1 MRPLQLVV
9 AHCHEDLAW
18 LSNVPPSFDKVV
30 YSKAA
35 APPEGSIPLPNV
47 GREAHTYL
55 THIVN
60 HYDTLSSP
68 ARRDRGGGPQ
78 SGGGVHPAR
87 RDRGGGPQS
96 GGGVH
101 PARRDR
107 GEPARHSLPATAGG
121 RHGRSDA
128 LPTLVFCQG
137 HPFDHCHDFHK
148 RLSVFSSQ
156 LSEPRPITD
165 NRHPTTFVWLGF
177 IIDTDDQRGRRL
189 HVPWSKNPEGKELDL
204 DRCHQTLF
212 GELGP
217 EWYRFVVGAQFAV
230 STAQILSRPKS
241 FYETALQLTL
251 DDPEASFCLER
262 MWDRIFGV
270 DYVTDDLLPPGQMTR
285 YLKPVRKLKSP
296 SSGLT

>member
-1 MRPLQLVV
+1 MSPPQLVV
-9 AHCHEDLAW
+9 AHYQEDLAW
-18 LSNVPPSFDKVV
+18 LSNAPPSFDKVV

-35 APPEGSIPLPNV
+35 APPQGSIPLPNV

-60 HYDTLSSP
+60 HYD
-68 ARRDRGGGPQ
+68 
-78 SGGGVHPAR
+78 
-87 RDRGGGPQS
+87 
-96 GGGVH
+96 
-101 PARRDR
+101 
-107 GEPARHSLPATAGG
+107 SLWETNQKNSLWLFA
-121 RHGRSDA
+121 
-128 LPTLVFCQG
+128 QG

-148 RLSVFSSQ
+148 QLSQ
-156 LSEPRPITD
+156 LATCNSQLPR
-165 NRHPTTFVWLGF
+165 FAWLGF
-177 IIDTDDQRGRRL
+177 IIDTDDRRGRRL

-212 GELGP
+212 GEPGP

-230 STAQILSRPKS
+230 STSRILSRPKS